1 MKAVVVR
8 EVGKVGV
15 EEVAEPEISAGQLL
29 VKIEA
34 CSICSSTDVH
44 IVEGEDPYAKLP
56 CILGHESV
64 GEVVKVG
71 AEVDGFA
78 VGDRV
83 VGGASGGLRPDG
95 LYSCYGSMAEYGIAS
110 PLRAPKLPASLV
122 AEDAVLAFQA
132 AECIHGVRIA
142 QIESTDKVVILGQGS
157 IGLIFTQL
165 AGERWADQ
173 IIAVDLLESRLDVSR
188 RLGADFTIDASLVDP
203 VEEVLSLTGGLGAD
217 VVIEAAGV
225 PESFRQSFK
234 MVRPGGKILVFGYHV
249 KPVDRFEAIEFYY
262 REPRVFGV
270 RGFGLT
276 PAIGLENLTIAVRL
290 LLEKRLL
297 SEGLVTHVLPLSK
310 AEQGFMHVGD
320 KSAIKVVLKP

>member
-8 EVGKVGV
+8 EVGKIGV
-15 EEVAEPEISAGQLL
+15 EEVAEPKIDPDQLL

-34 CSICSSTDVH
+34 CSICSSTDIH
-44 IVEGEDPYAKLP
+44 IIKGEDPYAKLP

-64 GEVVKVG
+64 GKIVQIGSEVG
-71 AEVDGFA
+71 GFK

-83 VGGASGGLRPDG
+83 VGGASGGVRPDG
-95 LYSCYGSMAEYGIAS
+95 LRSCYGAMAEYGIAS
-110 PLRAPKLPASLV
+110 PLRAPKLTASLA

-132 AECIHGVRIA
+132 AECIHGARIV

-165 AGERWADQ
+165 AKERWAEK
-173 IIAVDLLESRLDVSR
+173 IVAVDLLESRLKVSR
-188 RLGADFTIDASLVDP
+188 RLGADFTVDASSVNP
-203 VEEVLSLTGGLGAD
+203 VEEVRSVTGGVGAD
-217 VVIEAAGV
+217 VVIEAAGN
-225 PESFRQSFK
+225 PEALRQSFK
-234 MVRPGGKILVFGYHV
+234 MVRPGGRILVFGYHV

-270 RGFGLT
+270 HGFGLT
-276 PAIGLENLTIAVRL
+276 PAVGLENLRIAI
-290 LLEKRLL
+290 RLL
-297 SEGLVTHVLPLSK
+297 SENRLRTEPLITHILPLSK
-310 AEQGFMHVGD
+310 ADHGFNCIGD